1 MMNNQDIVATYEMMA
16 EITTDMLHSA
26 TAGDWDR
33 VVLLEQQ
40 CARCLQR
47 LQANEAQVLAS
58 EQRARKLFAIRRMLA
73 DDRKIRDL
81 TMPWMAQLSALIQN
95 SGTQRRL
102 ASAYGSV

>member
-16 EITTDMLHSA
+16 EITADMLRSA
-26 TAGDWDR
+26 GAGDWDR

-47 LQANEAQVLAS
+47 LQANEAQALAS
-58 EQRARKLFAIRRMLA
+58 EQRARKLLAIRRMLA

-81 TMPWMAQLSALIQN
+81 TMPWMTQLSALIQN